1 MSICQI
7 AFAIAQI
14 AFVDVAASHKNEWAG
29 YVLSKQGERERER
42 EREFRVLS
50 DPGRLTLPNCKLS
63 QK

>member
-42 EREFRVLS
+42 ESLEFYRTQADLRYPIV
-50 DPGRLTLPNCKLS
+50 N
-63 QK
+63 